1 MDSKIDIDNL
11 KYLLIVHS
19 PDQQWMID
27 QMKNYDDPL
36 YNMLADKSISLS
48 EDWDHEKT
56 YALVE
61 EKVLKDGT
69 HAYLTM
75 SGTITEKFEELAE
88 EYGTHWFKSSETVL
102 SEYPFRNWMV
112 RKKWPLKEKLIL
124 HVLHFQQVESINSS
138 INFYSQVTFRRVC
151 KVHMFPIISGNGLLM
166 PR

>member
-1 MDSKIDIDNL
+1 
-11 KYLLIVHS
+11 
-19 PDQQWMID
+19 
-27 QMKNYDDPL
+27 MKKSDDPL

-61 EKVLKDGT
+61 KKVLKDGT

-75 SGTITEKFEELAE
+75 IGNIIEKFEEPAVK
-88 EYGTHWFKSSETVL
+88 YGTHWFKSPETVL

-124 HVLHFQQVESINSS
+124 HVLHFQQVGFINSS

-151 KVHMFPIISGNGLLM
+151 
-166 PR
+166 

>member
-1 MDSKIDIDNL
+1 
-11 KYLLIVHS
+11 
-19 PDQQWMID
+19 MID
-27 QMKNYDDPL
+27 EMKNYDDPL

-48 EDWDHEKT
+48 NDWDHEMT
-56 YALVE
+56 NALVE

-75 SGTITEKFEELAE
+75 IGDITDKFEKLAE
-88 EYGTHWFKSSETVL
+88 EYGTHWFQSTETLL

>member
-1 MDSKIDIDNL
+1 MTFDIHSLPCSICVLYL
-11 KYLLIVHS
+11 KHLLIVHS
-19 PDQQWMID
+19 PNQQWMID
-27 QMKNYDDPL
+27 EMKNYDDPL
-36 YNMLADKSISLS
+36 YHMLADKSISLS
-48 EDWDHEKT
+48 DDWDHKET
-56 YALVE
+56 DALVE

-124 HVLHFQQVESINSS
+124 HVLHFQQAGFINSS
-138 INFYSQVTFRRVC
+138 INFYSQVTFRLVC
-151 KVHMFPIISGNGLLM
+151 
-166 PR
+166 